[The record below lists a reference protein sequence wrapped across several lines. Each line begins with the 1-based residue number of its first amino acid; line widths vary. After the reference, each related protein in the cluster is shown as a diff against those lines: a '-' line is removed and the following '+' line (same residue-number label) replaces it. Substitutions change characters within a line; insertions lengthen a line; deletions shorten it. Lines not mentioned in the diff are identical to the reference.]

1 MLPNSMNT
9 TPHQHYVPLSP
20 WDSMCAA
27 RRGHF
32 LTASQP
38 YAKGTCYTY
47 LVQEGDNCIDLAV
60 TYSITVDDILSY
72 NNNTWGC
79 WMI

>member
-1 MLPNSMNT
+1 MKSSRAIPAQAPLQNT
-9 TPHQHYVPLSP
+9 GLI
-20 WDSMCAA
+20 MCAA

-47 LVQEGDNCIDLAV
+47 LVQEGDNCIDLAA
-60 TYSITVDDILSY
+60 TYTITVDDILSY